1 MKEMTKEMDCK
12 YKRIVF
18 KTVAMKSKKVVDAPV
33 ASLKEDSIICISLN
47 LRNYLSKYV
56 VRVDK

>member
-33 ASLKEDSIICISLN
+33 TSLKEDSNISLN

>member
-1 MKEMTKEMDCK
+1 MMKEMTKEMDCK

-33 ASLKEDSIICISLN
+33 TSLKEDSNISLN
-47 LRNYLSKYV
+47 LRNYLSKYA

>member
-33 ASLKEDSIICISLN
+33 TSLKEDSNISLN
-47 LRNYLSKYV
+47 LRNYLSKYA